1 MAYIGLK
8 PTAGENNSFRILD
21 TLSSFTATF
30 DGSSASI
37 VSVANDTITMSDHRF
52 ITGQR
57 VTYNDGGG
65 TAITGLSDGVYF
77 IIKLDKNRI
86 QLASSVSNANSGT
99 QINLTGLGSGSSHTL
114 NVAFDG
120 VNTKFKIT
128 HDSGTHAK
136 VTRASQLMISINGV
150 LQQPHDSASPSSG
163 IGIASDSVLV
173 FSTAPAT
180 TDVVF
185 GSIYSTN
192 LSSFEISDNKID
204 NFTGDNSTTNFTKS
218 KSPPDARN
226 ILVTNNGVV
235 QYPTDTATTRDYN
248 VTVGS
253 NVLSFTSAPGN
264 GVKIQVRHIG
274 FSGGV
279 GGGTGLVDSVFGR
292 TGDVVLTNSDD
303 IVVRNVTAGLVTATT
318 FTGDVT
324 GDVTGN
330 ITGAAATFTGNVTIG
345 GVLTY
350 QDVTNIDALGIG
362 TFREGIFLPDNKKAE
377 FGNSAGSGDLQIFH
391 DGNNSIIK
399 DNGTGAIRI
408 LGGNTAFMNAAENK
422 TSATFNTAT
431 SVDLRYNNSLKFQT
445 TNTGA
450 IVTGIMTAAH
460 FSGSSE
466 VGIQSGGVQIGAGI
480 TQLNF
485 IGTGNTFAVSGTT
498 VDISISG
505 GSAGAGGTW
514 GSNAVGVHTDKIVGI
529 NTSTIAGSATS
540 EGALQVTGNIGITEG
555 LLTLDSNLY
564 TSVSVPSGKNALL
577 IGPTTVAVGAT
588 IDVAQ
593 GSTLVV
599 V

>member
-8 PTAGENNSFRILD
+8 PTAGENNSFRIID

-52 ITGQR
+52 LTGQR

-86 QLASSVSNANSGT
+86 QLATNSSNAASGT

-163 IGIASDSVLV
+163 IGIAPDSVLV

-204 NFTGDNSTTNFTKS
+204 NFTGDASTTDFTMS

-226 ILVTNNGVV
+226 ILVTLDGVV
-235 QYPTDTATTRDYN
+235 QHPSDASTTRAYSITEN
-248 VTVGS
+248 TI
-253 NVLSFTSAPGN
+253 SFASAPAS
-264 GVKIQVRHIG
+264 GVAIQVRHIG
-274 FSGGV
+274 FAGGAA
-279 GGGTGLVDSVFGR
+279 GSNAVDTVFGR
-292 TGDVVLTNSDD
+292 IGDVVLTNSDD
-303 IVVRNVTAGLVTATT
+303 ITVRNVTAGLVTATT
-318 FTGDVT
+318 FTG
-324 GDVTGN
+324 GFSGN

-450 IVTGIMTAAH
+450 VVTGILTATH

>member
-30 DGSSASI
+30 DGSDSTI
-37 VSVANDTITMSDHRF
+37 VSLVADTIKIPEHRF
-52 ITGQR
+52 LTGQR

-65 TAITGLSDGVYF
+65 TAITGLADGVYYA
-77 IIKLDKNRI
+77 IKVDRNLI
-86 QLASSVSNANSGT
+86 QLASSLSNANSGT
-99 QINLTGLGSGSSHTL
+99 QINLTGLGAGSSHTL

-185 GSIYSTN
+185 GSIMSTN
-192 LSSFEISDNKID
+192 LSSFEISDNLID
-204 NFTGDNSTTNFTKS
+204 NFTGDGSTQNFTMS

-226 ILVTNNGVV
+226 ILVTIDGVV
-235 QYPTDTATTRDYN
+235 QYPSDTSTTRAYS
-248 VTVGS
+248 VTENTLAFV
-253 NVLSFTSAPGN
+253 SAPGN
-264 GVKIQVRHIG
+264 GTVIQVRHIG
-274 FSGGV
+274 FSGSAASGGV
-279 GGGTGLVDSVFGR
+279 NLVTSVFGK
-292 TGDVVLTNSDD
+292 TGDVDLTSSDD
-303 IVVRNVTAGLVTATT
+303 ITIRNLVA
-318 FTGDVT
+318 
-324 GDVTGN
+324 
-330 ITGAAATFTGNVTIG
+330 TGAT
-345 GVLTY
+345 
-350 QDVTNIDALGIG
+350 
-362 TFREGIFLPDNKKAE
+362 
-377 FGNSAGSGDLQIFH
+377 
-391 DGNNSIIK
+391 
-399 DNGTGAIRI
+399 
-408 LGGNTAFMNAAENK
+408 
-422 TSATFNTAT
+422 
-431 SVDLRYNNSLKFQT
+431 
-445 TNTGA
+445 
-450 IVTGIMTAAH
+450 
-460 FSGSSE
+460 FSGSVSIGGTLTYEDVKNVDSLGIVTARIGVKVPAGE
-466 VGIQSGGVQIGAGI
+466 VTVGNNIQLGNAGVATATLFSGPSQIGIQSGGVQIGAGI

-485 IGTGNTFAVSGTT
+485 IGVGNTFAVNGTT
-498 VDISISG
+498 VNVSIAG
-505 GSAGAGGTW
+505 GAGAGGTW

-588 IDVAQ
+588 IDIAT

>member
-37 VSVANDTITMSDHRF
+37 VSLAADTINIPEHRF
-52 ITGQR
+52 LTGQR

-65 TAITGLSDGVYF
+65 TAITGLADGVYYA
-77 IIKLDKNRI
+77 IKVDRNLI
-86 QLASSVSNANSGT
+86 QLASSLSNANNGT
-99 QINLTGLGSGSSHTL
+99 QINLTGLGAGTSHTL

-150 LQQPHDSASPSSG
+150 LQQPHDSVSPSSG
-163 IGIASDSVLV
+163 FGIAPDSVLV
-173 FSTAPAT
+173 FSAAPAT

-185 GSIYSTN
+185 GSIMSTN
-192 LSSFEISDNKID
+192 LSSFEISDNLID
-204 NFTGDNSTTNFTKS
+204 NFTGNGSTTNFTMS

-226 ILVTNNGVV
+226 ILVTLDGVV
-235 QYPTDTATTRDYN
+235 QYPSDSSTTRSYS
-248 VTVGS
+248 VTE
-253 NVLSFTSAPGN
+253 NTLSFTNAPPN
-264 GVKIQVRHIG
+264 GVLIQVRHIG
-274 FSGGV
+274 FSGSAAS
-279 GGGTGLVDSVFGR
+279 GGTNLLTSVFGR

-303 IVVRNVTAGLVTATT
+303 VTIRNLVA
-318 FTGDVT
+318 
-324 GDVTGN
+324 
-330 ITGAAATFTGNVTIG
+330 TGAT
-345 GVLTY
+345 
-350 QDVTNIDALGIG
+350 
-362 TFREGIFLPDNKKAE
+362 
-377 FGNSAGSGDLQIFH
+377 
-391 DGNNSIIK
+391 
-399 DNGTGAIRI
+399 
-408 LGGNTAFMNAAENK
+408 
-422 TSATFNTAT
+422 
-431 SVDLRYNNSLKFQT
+431 
-445 TNTGA
+445 
-450 IVTGIMTAAH
+450 
-460 FSGSSE
+460 FSGSVSIGGTLTYEDVKNVDSLGIVTARTGIKVPAGE
-466 VGIQSGGVQIGAGI
+466 VTVGNNIQLGNAGVATATLFSGPSQIGIQSGGVQIGAGI

-485 IGTGNTFAVSGTT
+485 IGVGNTFAVNGTT
-498 VDISISG
+498 VNVSIAG
-505 GSAGAGGTW
+505 GAGAGGTW

-577 IGPTTVAVGAT
+577 IGPTTVAAGAT
-588 IDVAQ
+588 IDIAT

>member
-30 DGSSASI
+30 DGSDSTI
-37 VSVANDTITMSDHRF
+37 VSLAADTINIPSHRF
-52 ITGQR
+52 LTGQR

-86 QLASSVSNANSGT
+86 QLATNSSNATSGT
-99 QINLTGLGSGSSHTL
+99 QINLTGLGAGTAHTL

-128 HDSGTHAK
+128 HGTGTHAK

-150 LQQPHDSASPSSG
+150 LQQPHDSSSPSSG

-173 FSTAPAT
+173 FSAAPAV

-192 LSSFEISDNKID
+192 LSSFEVSDNKID
-204 NFTGDNSTTNFTKS
+204 NFTGDASTTDFTMS

-226 ILVTNNGVV
+226 ILVTLDGVV
-235 QYPTDTATTRDYN
+235 QHPSDASTTRAYSITEN
-248 VTVGS
+248 TI
-253 NVLSFTSAPGN
+253 SFASAPAS
-264 GVKIQVRHIG
+264 GVAIQVRHIG
-274 FSGGV
+274 FAGGAA
-279 GGGTGLVDSVFGR
+279 GSNAVDTVFGR
-292 TGDVVLTNSDD
+292 IGDVVLTNSDD
-303 IVVRNVTAGLVTATT
+303 ITVRNVTAGLVTATS
-318 FTGDVT
+318 FTGNVT
-324 GDVTGN
+324 GNVAGN

-362 TFREGIFLPDNKKAE
+362 TFREGIFLPDTKKIE
-377 FGNSAGSGDLQIFH
+377 LGNAAGSGDLQIYH
-391 DGNNSIIK
+391 DGNNSILK

-485 IGTGNTFAVSGTT
+485 IGTGNTFSVSGTT

-529 NTSTIAGSATS
+529 NTSTIVGSATS

>member
-30 DGSSASI
+30 DGSSSSI
-37 VSVANDTITMSDHRF
+37 IDLGADTINIPSHRF
-52 ITGQR
+52 LTGQR

-65 TAITGLSDGVYF
+65 TAITGLADGVYYA
-77 IIKLDKNRI
+77 IKIDRNLIR
-86 QLASSVSNANSGT
+86 LASSLSNANNGT
-99 QINLTGLGSGSSHTL
+99 QINLTGLGVGSSHTL

-150 LQQPHDSASPSSG
+150 LQQPHDSVSPSSG
-163 IGIASDSVLV
+163 IGIAPDSVLV

-185 GSIYSTN
+185 GSIMSTN
-192 LSSFEISDNKID
+192 LSSFEISDNDID
-204 NFTGDNSTTNFTKS
+204 NFTGDNSTTDFTMS

-226 ILVTNNGVV
+226 ILVTLDGVV
-235 QYPTDTATTRDYN
+235 QYPSDTSTTRAYSITEN
-248 VTVGS
+248 TI
-253 NVLSFTSAPGN
+253 SFVSAPAT
-264 GVKIQVRHIG
+264 GVAIQVRHIG
-274 FSGGV
+274 FAGGDNR
-279 GGGTGLVDSVFGR
+279 GTNLVTSVFGK
-292 TGDVVLTNSDD
+292 TGAVDLTSSDD
-303 IVVRNVTAGLVTATT
+303 ITVRNITAVGATFSGVVTYEDVTNVDSLGIVTARTGIKVLAGGINAVGVVTAT
-318 FTGDVT
+318 
-324 GDVTGN
+324 
-330 ITGAAATFTGNVTIG
+330 G
-345 GVLTY
+345 GF
-350 QDVTNIDALGIG
+350 NLGI
-362 TFREGIFLPDNKKAE
+362 
-377 FGNSAGSGDLQIFH
+377 SSG
-391 DGNNSIIK
+391 
-399 DNGTGAIRI
+399 
-408 LGGNTAFMNAAENK
+408 
-422 TSATFNTAT
+422 
-431 SVDLRYNNSLKFQT
+431 
-445 TNTGA
+445 
-450 IVTGIMTAAH
+450 
-460 FSGSSE
+460 GSS
-466 VGIQSGGVQIGAGI
+466 VVSGPVK
-480 TQLNF
+480 TLNF
-485 IGTGNTFAVSGTT
+485 IGIGNTFLYDASSDRVDVS
-498 VDISISG
+498 IAG
-505 GSAGAGGTW
+505 GAGAGGTW

>member
-30 DGSSASI
+30 DGSSSSI
-37 VSVANDTITMSDHRF
+37 IDLGADTINIPSHRF
-52 ITGQR
+52 LTGQR

-65 TAITGLSDGVYF
+65 TAITGLADGVYYA
-77 IIKLDKNRI
+77 IKIDRNLI
-86 QLASSVSNANSGT
+86 QLASSLSNANNGT
-99 QINLTGLGSGSSHTL
+99 QINLTGLGAGSSHTL

-150 LQQPHDSASPSSG
+150 LQQPHDSVSPSSG
-163 IGIASDSVLV
+163 IGIAPDSVLV

-185 GSIYSTN
+185 GSIMSTN
-192 LSSFEISDNKID
+192 LSSFEISDNDID
-204 NFTGDNSTTNFTKS
+204 NFTGDNSTTDFTMS

-226 ILVTNNGVV
+226 ILVTLDGVV
-235 QYPTDTATTRDYN
+235 QYPSDTSTTRAYSITEN
-248 VTVGS
+248 TI
-253 NVLSFTSAPGN
+253 SFVSAPAT
-264 GVKIQVRHIG
+264 GVAIQVRHIG
-274 FSGGV
+274 FAGGDNR
-279 GGGTGLVDSVFGR
+279 GTNLVTSVFGK
-292 TGDVVLTNSDD
+292 TGAVDLTSSDD
-303 IVVRNVTAGLVTATT
+303 ITVRNITAVGATFSGVVTYEDVTNVDSLGIVTARTGVKVLAGGINAVGVVTAT
-318 FTGDVT
+318 
-324 GDVTGN
+324 
-330 ITGAAATFTGNVTIG
+330 G
-345 GVLTY
+345 GF
-350 QDVTNIDALGIG
+350 NLGI
-362 TFREGIFLPDNKKAE
+362 
-377 FGNSAGSGDLQIFH
+377 SSG
-391 DGNNSIIK
+391 
-399 DNGTGAIRI
+399 
-408 LGGNTAFMNAAENK
+408 
-422 TSATFNTAT
+422 
-431 SVDLRYNNSLKFQT
+431 
-445 TNTGA
+445 
-450 IVTGIMTAAH
+450 
-460 FSGSSE
+460 GSS
-466 VGIQSGGVQIGAGI
+466 VVSGPVK
-480 TQLNF
+480 TLNF
-485 IGTGNTFAVSGTT
+485 IGVGNTFLYDASSDRVDVS
-498 VDISISG
+498 IAG
-505 GSAGAGGTW
+505 GAGAGGTW

>member
-1 MAYIGLK
+1 MAYIGLR

-30 DGSSASI
+30 NGSDSTI
-37 VSVANDTITMSDHRF
+37 VSLAADTINIPSHRF
-52 ITGQR
+52 LTGQR

-65 TAITGLSDGVYF
+65 TAITGLADGVYY
-77 IIKLDKNRI
+77 IIKVDRNLIR
-86 QLASSVSNANSGT
+86 LASSLSNANSGT
-99 QINLTGLGSGSSHTL
+99 QINLTGLGVGSSHTL

-150 LQQPHDSASPSSG
+150 LQQPHDSATPSSG
-163 IGIASDSVLV
+163 IGVAPDSILV

-185 GSIYSTN
+185 GSIMSTN
-192 LSSFEISDNKID
+192 LSSFEISDNLID
-204 NFTGDNSTTNFTKS
+204 NFTGDNSTTDFTMS

-226 ILVTNNGVV
+226 ILVTLDGVV
-235 QYPTDTATTRDYN
+235 QYPSDTSTTRAYS
-248 VTVGS
+248 VTE
-253 NVLSFTSAPGN
+253 NTISFASAPGT
-264 GVKIQVRHIG
+264 GVAIQVRHIG
-274 FSGGV
+274 FSGSAAS
-279 GGGTGLVDSVFGR
+279 GGTNLITSVFGR

-303 IVVRNVTAGLVTATT
+303 VTIRNIVA
-318 FTGDVT
+318 
-324 GDVTGN
+324 
-330 ITGAAATFTGNVTIG
+330 TGAT
-345 GVLTY
+345 
-350 QDVTNIDALGIG
+350 
-362 TFREGIFLPDNKKAE
+362 
-377 FGNSAGSGDLQIFH
+377 
-391 DGNNSIIK
+391 
-399 DNGTGAIRI
+399 
-408 LGGNTAFMNAAENK
+408 
-422 TSATFNTAT
+422 
-431 SVDLRYNNSLKFQT
+431 
-445 TNTGA
+445 
-450 IVTGIMTAAH
+450 
-460 FSGSSE
+460 FSGSVSIGGTLTYEDVKNVDSLGIVTARIGVKVPAGE
-466 VGIQSGGVQIGAGI
+466 VSVGNNIQLGNAGVATATLFSGPSQIGIQSGGVQIGAGI

-485 IGTGNTFAVSGTT
+485 IGVGNTFAVNGTT
-498 VDISISG
+498 VNVSIAG
-505 GSAGAGGTW
+505 GAGAGGTW
-514 GSNAVGVHTDKIVGI
+514 GSNTVGVHTDKIVGI

-588 IDVAQ
+588 IDIAT

>member
-37 VSVANDTITMSDHRF
+37 VNLAADTINIPSHRF
-52 ITGQR
+52 LTGQR

-65 TAITGLSDGVYF
+65 TAITGLADGVYYV
-77 IIKLDKNRI
+77 IKVDRNLIR
-86 QLASSVSNANSGT
+86 LASNLSNANSGN
-99 QINLTGLGSGSSHTL
+99 QINLTGLGVGSSHTL

-150 LQQPHDSASPSSG
+150 LQQPHDSVSPSSG
-163 IGIASDSVLV
+163 IGIAPDSVLV

-185 GSIYSTN
+185 GSIMSTN
-192 LSSFEISDNKID
+192 LSSFEISDNDID
-204 NFTGDNSTTNFTKS
+204 NFTGDNSTTDFTMS

-226 ILVTNNGVV
+226 ILVTLDGVV
-235 QYPTDTATTRDYN
+235 QYPSDASSTRAYSITEN
-248 VTVGS
+248 TI
-253 NVLSFTSAPGN
+253 SFVSAPAT
-264 GVKIQVRHIG
+264 GVAIQVRHIG
-274 FSGGV
+274 FAGGDNR
-279 GGGTGLVDSVFGR
+279 GTNLVTSVFGK
-292 TGDVVLTNSDD
+292 TGAVDLTSSDD
-303 IVVRNVTAGLVTATT
+303 ITVRNITAVGATFSGVVTYEDVTNVDSLGIVTARTGIKVLAGGINAVGVVTAT
-318 FTGDVT
+318 
-324 GDVTGN
+324 
-330 ITGAAATFTGNVTIG
+330 G
-345 GVLTY
+345 GF
-350 QDVTNIDALGIG
+350 NLGI
-362 TFREGIFLPDNKKAE
+362 
-377 FGNSAGSGDLQIFH
+377 SSG
-391 DGNNSIIK
+391 
-399 DNGTGAIRI
+399 
-408 LGGNTAFMNAAENK
+408 
-422 TSATFNTAT
+422 
-431 SVDLRYNNSLKFQT
+431 
-445 TNTGA
+445 
-450 IVTGIMTAAH
+450 
-460 FSGSSE
+460 GSS
-466 VGIQSGGVQIGAGI
+466 VVSGPVK
-480 TQLNF
+480 TLNF
-485 IGTGNTFAVSGTT
+485 IGIGNTFLYDASSDRVDVS
-498 VDISISG
+498 IAG
-505 GSAGAGGTW
+505 GAGAGGTW

>member
-30 DGSSASI
+30 DGSDSTI
-37 VSVANDTITMSDHRF
+37 VSLASDTIRIPEHRF
-52 ITGQR
+52 LTGQR

-65 TAITGLSDGVYF
+65 TAITGLADGVYYV
-77 IIKLDKNRI
+77 IKNDRNLI
-86 QLASSVSNANSGT
+86 QLASSLSNANNGT
-99 QINLTGLGSGSSHTL
+99 QINLTGLGAGTSHTL

-163 IGIASDSVLV
+163 IGIAPDSVLV

-185 GSIYSTN
+185 GSIMSTN
-192 LSSFEISDNKID
+192 LSSFEISDNLID
-204 NFTGDNSTTNFTKS
+204 NFTGNGSTTNFTMS

-226 ILVTNNGVV
+226 ILVTLDGVV
-235 QYPTDTATTRDYN
+235 QYPSDTSTTRSYS
-248 VTVGS
+248 VT
-253 NVLSFTSAPGN
+253 NNTLSFTNAPPN
-264 GVKIQVRHIG
+264 GVLIQVRHIG
-274 FSGGV
+274 FSGSAAS
-279 GGGTGLVDSVFGR
+279 GGTNFVTSVFGR

-303 IVVRNVTAGLVTATT
+303 VTIRNLVA
-318 FTGDVT
+318 
-324 GDVTGN
+324 
-330 ITGAAATFTGNVTIG
+330 TGAT
-345 GVLTY
+345 
-350 QDVTNIDALGIG
+350 
-362 TFREGIFLPDNKKAE
+362 
-377 FGNSAGSGDLQIFH
+377 
-391 DGNNSIIK
+391 
-399 DNGTGAIRI
+399 
-408 LGGNTAFMNAAENK
+408 
-422 TSATFNTAT
+422 
-431 SVDLRYNNSLKFQT
+431 
-445 TNTGA
+445 
-450 IVTGIMTAAH
+450 
-460 FSGSSE
+460 FSGSVSIGGTLTYEDVKNVDSLGIVTARIGVKVPAGE
-466 VGIQSGGVQIGAGI
+466 VTVGNNIQLGNAGVATATLFSGPSQIGIQSGGVQIGAGI

-485 IGTGNTFAVSGTT
+485 IGVGNTFAVNGTT
-498 VDISISG
+498 VNVSIAG
-505 GSAGAGGTW
+505 GAGAGGTW

-555 LLTLDSNLY
+555 LLILDSNLY

-588 IDVAQ
+588 IDIAT

>member
-30 DGSSASI
+30 NGSDSTI
-37 VSVANDTITMSDHRF
+37 VSLAADTINIPSHRF
-52 ITGQR
+52 LTGQR

-65 TAITGLSDGVYF
+65 TAITGLADGVYYA
-77 IIKLDKNRI
+77 IKVDRNLI
-86 QLASSVSNANSGT
+86 QLASSLSNANSGT
-99 QINLTGLGSGSSHTL
+99 QINLTGLGVGSSHTL

-150 LQQPHDSASPSSG
+150 LQQPHDSVSPSSG
-163 IGIASDSVLV
+163 IGIAPDSVLV

-185 GSIYSTN
+185 GSIMSTN
-192 LSSFEISDNKID
+192 LSSFEISDNLID
-204 NFTGDNSTTNFTKS
+204 NFTGDGSTQNFTMS

-226 ILVTNNGVV
+226 ILVTIDGVV
-235 QYPTDTATTRDYN
+235 QYPSDTSTTRAYS
-248 VTVGS
+248 VTENTLAFV
-253 NVLSFTSAPGN
+253 SAPGN
-264 GVKIQVRHIG
+264 GTVIQVRHIG
-274 FSGGV
+274 FSGSAASGGV
-279 GGGTGLVDSVFGR
+279 NLVTSVFGK
-292 TGDVVLTNSDD
+292 TGDVDLTSSDD
-303 IVVRNVTAGLVTATT
+303 ITIRNLVA
-318 FTGDVT
+318 
-324 GDVTGN
+324 
-330 ITGAAATFTGNVTIG
+330 TGAT
-345 GVLTY
+345 
-350 QDVTNIDALGIG
+350 
-362 TFREGIFLPDNKKAE
+362 
-377 FGNSAGSGDLQIFH
+377 
-391 DGNNSIIK
+391 
-399 DNGTGAIRI
+399 
-408 LGGNTAFMNAAENK
+408 
-422 TSATFNTAT
+422 
-431 SVDLRYNNSLKFQT
+431 
-445 TNTGA
+445 
-450 IVTGIMTAAH
+450 
-460 FSGSSE
+460 FSGSVSIGGTLTYEDVKNVDSLGIVTARIGVKVPAGE
-466 VGIQSGGVQIGAGI
+466 VTVGNNIQLGNAGVATATLFSGPSQIGIQSGGVQIGAGI

-485 IGTGNTFAVSGTT
+485 IGVGNTFAVNGTT
-498 VDISISG
+498 VNVSIAG
-505 GSAGAGGTW
+505 GAGAGGTW

-577 IGPTTVAVGAT
+577 IGPTTVAAGAT
-588 IDVAQ
+588 IDIAT

>member
-37 VSVANDTITMSDHRF
+37 VSVGNDTISLPDHRF

-86 QLASSVSNANSGT
+86 QLATNSSNATSGT
-99 QINLTGLGSGSSHTL
+99 QINLTGLGAGTAHTL

-128 HDSGTHAK
+128 HGTGTHAK

-150 LQQPHDSASPSSG
+150 LQQPHDSSSPSSG

-173 FSTAPAT
+173 FSAAPAV

-192 LSSFEISDNKID
+192 LSSFEVSDNKID
-204 NFTGDNSTTNFTKS
+204 NFTGDASTTDFTMS

-226 ILVTNNGVV
+226 ILVTLDGVV
-235 QYPTDTATTRDYN
+235 QYPSDASTTRAYSITEN
-248 VTVGS
+248 TI
-253 NVLSFTSAPGN
+253 SFASAPAS
-264 GVKIQVRHIG
+264 GVAIQVRHIG
-274 FSGGV
+274 FAGGAA
-279 GGGTGLVDSVFGR
+279 GSNAVDTVFGR
-292 TGDVVLTNSDD
+292 IGNVVLTNSDD
-303 IVVRNVTAGLVTATT
+303 ITVRNVTAGLVTATS
-318 FTGDVT
+318 FTGNVT
-324 GDVTGN
+324 GNVAGN

-362 TFREGIFLPDNKKAE
+362 TFREGIFLPDTKKIE
-377 FGNSAGSGDLQIFH
+377 LGNSAGSGDLQIYH
-391 DGNNSIIK
+391 DGNNSILK

-485 IGTGNTFAVSGTT
+485 IGTGNTFSVSGTT

-529 NTSTIAGSATS
+529 NTSTIVGSATS

>member
-37 VSVANDTITMSDHRF
+37 VSVADDTISIPEHRF

-86 QLASSVSNANSGT
+86 QLATNSSNATSGT
-99 QINLTGLGSGSSHTL
+99 QINLTGLGAGTAHTL

-128 HDSGTHAK
+128 HGSGTHAK

-150 LQQPHDSASPSSG
+150 LQQPHDSSSPSSG

-173 FSTAPAT
+173 FSAAPAV

-204 NFTGDNSTTNFTKS
+204 NFTGDASTTDFTMS

-226 ILVTNNGVV
+226 ILVTLDGVV
-235 QYPTDTATTRDYN
+235 QHPSDASTTRAYSITEN
-248 VTVGS
+248 TI
-253 NVLSFTSAPGN
+253 SFASAPAS
-264 GVKIQVRHIG
+264 GVAIQVRHIG
-274 FSGGV
+274 FAGGAA
-279 GGGTGLVDSVFGR
+279 GSNAVDTVFGR
-292 TGDVVLTNSDD
+292 IGNVVLTNSDD
-303 IVVRNVTAGLVTATT
+303 ITVRNVTAGLVTATS
-318 FTGDVT
+318 FTGNVT
-324 GDVTGN
+324 GNVAGN

-362 TFREGIFLPDNKKAE
+362 TFREGIFLPDTKKIE
-377 FGNSAGSGDLQIFH
+377 LGNSAGSGDLQIYH
-391 DGNNSIIK
+391 DGNNSILK

-485 IGTGNTFAVSGTT
+485 IGTGNTFSVSGTT

-529 NTSTIAGSATS
+529 NTSTIVGSATS

>member
-1 MAYIGLK
+1 MAYIGLR

-30 DGSSASI
+30 NGSDSTI
-37 VSVANDTITMSDHRF
+37 VSLAADTINIPSHRF
-52 ITGQR
+52 LTGQR

-65 TAITGLSDGVYF
+65 TAITGLADGVYY
-77 IIKLDKNRI
+77 IIKVDRNLIR
-86 QLASSVSNANSGT
+86 LASSLSNANSGT
-99 QINLTGLGSGSSHTL
+99 QINLTGLGVGSSHTL

-128 HDSGTHAK
+128 HDRGTHAK

-163 IGIASDSVLV
+163 IGIAADSVLV
-173 FSTAPAT
+173 FSAAPAT

-185 GSIYSTN
+185 GSIMSTN
-192 LSSFEISDNKID
+192 LSSFEISDNLID
-204 NFTGDNSTTNFTKS
+204 NFTGDNSTTDFTMS

-226 ILVTNNGVV
+226 ILVTLDGVV
-235 QYPTDTATTRDYN
+235 QYPSDTSTTRAYS
-248 VTVGS
+248 VTE
-253 NVLSFTSAPGN
+253 NTISFASAPGT
-264 GVKIQVRHIG
+264 GVAIQVRHIG
-274 FSGGV
+274 FSGSAAS
-279 GGGTGLVDSVFGR
+279 GGTNLVTSVFGR

-303 IVVRNVTAGLVTATT
+303 VTIRNIVA
-318 FTGDVT
+318 
-324 GDVTGN
+324 
-330 ITGAAATFTGNVTIG
+330 TGAT
-345 GVLTY
+345 
-350 QDVTNIDALGIG
+350 
-362 TFREGIFLPDNKKAE
+362 
-377 FGNSAGSGDLQIFH
+377 
-391 DGNNSIIK
+391 
-399 DNGTGAIRI
+399 
-408 LGGNTAFMNAAENK
+408 
-422 TSATFNTAT
+422 
-431 SVDLRYNNSLKFQT
+431 
-445 TNTGA
+445 
-450 IVTGIMTAAH
+450 
-460 FSGSSE
+460 FSGSVSIGGTLTYEDVKNVDSLGIVTARIGVKVPAGE
-466 VGIQSGGVQIGAGI
+466 VSVGNNIQLGNAGVATATLFSGPSQIGIQSGGVQIGAGI

-485 IGTGNTFAVSGTT
+485 IGVGNTFAVNGTT
-498 VDISISG
+498 VNVSIAG
-505 GSAGAGGTW
+505 GAGAGGTW

-588 IDVAQ
+588 IDIAT